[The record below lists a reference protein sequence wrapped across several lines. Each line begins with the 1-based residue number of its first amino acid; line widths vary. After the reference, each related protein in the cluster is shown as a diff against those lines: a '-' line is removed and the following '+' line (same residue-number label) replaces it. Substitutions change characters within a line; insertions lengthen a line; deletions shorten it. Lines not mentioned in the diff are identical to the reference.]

1 MQVMPLDLGYGN
13 TNNTTTCLHGMMAEW
28 WRLWRGIPDWRQK
41 ATVTYGLKM
50 RQSLRSIWKF
60 NFKVTGIQP
69 IKCVSTYTA
78 RRTSKSRTKEPK
90 PPIWIS
96 GGSPTQQKTAEM
108 CLTMITQ
115 HYLTT
120 QWEST
125 EAMSSTMTIPEI
137 IISNLSYSE
146 DPNTKMLCNMLR
158 NRTGKSHRSGFK
170 GISVTSR
177 RDP

>member
-1 MQVMPLDLGYGN
+1 
-13 TNNTTTCLHGMMAEW
+13 
-28 WRLWRGIPDWRQK
+28 
-41 ATVTYGLKM
+41 
-50 RQSLRSIWKF
+50 
-60 NFKVTGIQP
+60 
-69 IKCVSTYTA
+69 
-78 RRTSKSRTKEPK
+78 
-90 PPIWIS
+90 
-96 GGSPTQQKTAEM
+96 
-108 CLTMITQ
+108 MITQ